1 MTMDPNGEQEV
12 SEALAQWRAQDRE
25 IGASARVREI
35 VVAAL
40 PPAPAVRRPA
50 AWDWRPWAMAAAVLL
65 TFAAVWLSSPG
76 SPPQPQTAGAAHM
89 ATDFFPLTP
98 AGLEPADPA
107 QVVRIKVPRREMR
120 RFGLPV
126 REELERA
133 AVEAE
138 VLVGPDGVARAVRF
152 VQEREFE

>member
-1 MTMDPNGEQEV
+1 MTMEPNDEHAV
-12 SEALAQWRAQDRE
+12 SEALAQWRAQDRDL
-25 IGASARVREI
+25 GASARVREI
-35 VVAAL
+35 VLAAL
-40 PPAPAVRRPA
+40 PVPVSPPRPKP
-50 AWDWRPWAMAAAVLL
+50 AWDWHPWAMAAAVLL
-65 TFAAVWLSSPG
+65 AITAVWLASPRM
-76 SPPQPQTAGAAHM
+76 QPRPEPVATQM

-98 AGLEPADPA
+98 AGLEPADSA
-107 QVVRIKVPRREMR
+107 QVVRIRVPRREMR

-138 VLVGPDGVARAVRF
+138 VVVGPDGVARAVRF